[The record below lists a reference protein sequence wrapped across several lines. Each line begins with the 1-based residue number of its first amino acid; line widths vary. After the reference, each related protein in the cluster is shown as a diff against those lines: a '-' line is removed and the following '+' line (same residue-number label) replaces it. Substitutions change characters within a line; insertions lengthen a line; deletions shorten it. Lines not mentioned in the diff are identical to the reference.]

1 MSVTEEESQEG
12 GPEQAFEEL
21 KREVSAVWAEVVVTR
36 RALEALPDAWAENRP
51 QDYAPELGRISK
63 GMAAIVHHLIA
74 IEKHPALEITP
85 EQYAARIENAGLSAT
100 READRAYQKAS
111 IEASETKRELAGM
124 IGQMRGKK
132 EQQDEVFLWA
142 GIAGLGML
150 LLGLVASPFLA
161 SHLPFGWDGS
171 VASIIMQQPDDW
183 NAGAAL
189 MKEGNPQAS
198 DQLAAAWRLLIGD
211 QANAKAVAD
220 CQDQAMKTHK
230 AQECRITVPA
240 TGQGD

>member
-1 MSVTEEESQEG
+1 MSEVEQEDG
-12 GPEQAFEEL
+12 DPAAAFAAL
-21 KREVSAVWAEVVVTR
+21 RDAVEGLRAEVRVTR
-36 RALEALPDAWAENRP
+36 QEVEALPEAWAENRP
-51 QDYAPELGRISK
+51 PDYAPNFGWQKKALTLVLK
-63 GMAAIVHHLIA
+63 HLQA
-74 IEKHPALEITP
+74 IEKHPALEMTP
-85 EQYAARIENAGLSAT
+85 EQHAARIENAGLSAT
-100 READRAYQKAS
+100 REAERAYQKAS
-111 IEASETKRELAGM
+111 IEASGTKRELVGM

-132 EQQDEVFLWA
+132 EQRDEVLLWA

-171 VASIIMQQPDDW
+171 VASIIMEQPDDW

-198 DQLAAAWRLLIGD
+198 DQLGVAWRLLIGD

-220 CQDQAMKTHK
+220 CQDQATKTHK

>member
-12 GPEQAFEEL
+12 GPERAFEEL

-36 RALEALPDAWAENRP
+36 RALEALPEAWAENRP
-51 QDYAPELGRISK
+51 PDYAPELGRISK
-63 GMAAIVHHLIA
+63 GMAAIAQHLAA
-74 IEKHPALEITP
+74 IEKHPALEMTP
-85 EQYAARIENAGLSAT
+85 EQHAARIENAGLSAT
-100 READRAYQKAS
+100 REAERAYQKAS
-111 IEASETKRELAGM
+111 IEASGTKRELAGM

-132 EQQDEVFLWA
+132 EQRDEVFLWA

-171 VASIIMQQPDDW
+171 VASIVMQQPDDW

-189 MKEGNPQAS
+189 MKEGNPAEWNNLVDTWNIMTSNQKELSACS
-198 DQLAAAWRLLIGD
+198 D
-211 QANAKAVAD
+211 AVA
-220 CQDQAMKTHK
+220 KTKK
-230 AQECRITVPA
+230 AQRCTITVSDH
-240 TGQGD
+240 GQGD